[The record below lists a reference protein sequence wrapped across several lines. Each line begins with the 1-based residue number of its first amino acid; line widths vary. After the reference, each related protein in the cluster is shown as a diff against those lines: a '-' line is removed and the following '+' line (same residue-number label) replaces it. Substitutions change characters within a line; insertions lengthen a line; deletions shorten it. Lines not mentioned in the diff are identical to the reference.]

1 LSLSEAILYLQR
13 KPFMPEQAAKGWT
26 VATYEGFA
34 LGWINAL
41 ASRINNYYPKELRI
55 IKDSQA
61 S

>member
-1 LSLSEAILYLQR
+1 
-13 KPFMPEQAAKGWT
+13 MPEQAAKGWT